1 MRVLAV
7 DPGKKR
13 IGIAI
18 SDPTGTI
25 ARPLLVLIHRSREQD
40 AAAIA
45 ELARQHQV
53 ERIVVG
59 QSFYEDGTPN
69 EAGRQAANLAEALR
83 AQTGL
88 PVVLWDEAFTTQDA
102 RLIRQEMGVRRR
114 ARSGHLD
121 ALAAALLLQSY
132 LDARSYSEGES

>member
-7 DPGKKR
+7 DPGQKR

-18 SDPTGTI
+18 SDPTGTL
-25 ARPLLVLIHRSREQD
+25 ARPLLVLKHRSRQQD

-45 ELARQHQV
+45 DLARQHQV

-59 QSFYEDGTPN
+59 QSFHEDGTPN

-102 RLIRQEMGVRRR
+102 RLIRREMGVRRQ

-132 LDARSYSEGES
+132 LDAHSYSEGGG